1 MLNSILCKQIITHI
15 FRNKKILFFE
25 KHKMLKQKKY
35 NPALDCPLFIERL
48 SCKKL
53 CHEFNLLPPDKI
65 RERSNLIER
74 IIGKTGKVFILEQPF
89 MCDYGY
95 NIEIGE
101 NFGANHNLLI
111 LDSAKVT
118 FGDNVMVGPNC
129 SFITTK
135 HPIDADIRKQGIQW
149 AEPIT
154 IKDNAWICANVT
166 VLAGVTI
173 GENSVIGAGSVVTK
187 DIPPNSFA
195 VGIPCKIV
203 KTISNQD
210 ENLQKR

>member
-1 MLNSILCKQIITHI
+1 MLKNVLCKQVILHI
-15 FRNKKILFFE
+15 LRNRKILFRE
-25 KHKMLKQKKY
+25 KSKMLKNKNY
-35 NPALDCPLFIERL
+35 NPALDYPLFSERL
-48 SCKKL
+48 LCKKL
-53 CHEFNLLPPDKI
+53 CHEFNALSPEKFRDRGCLISKI
-65 RERSNLIER
+65 L
-74 IIGKTGKVFILEQPF
+74 GKTGRVFLIEQPF

-135 HPIDADIRKQGIQW
+135 HPVNPETRRKGIQR
-149 AEPIT
+149 AEPIV
-154 IKDNAWICANVT
+154 IENDVWICANVT

-173 GENSVIGAGSVVTK
+173 GEGSVIGAGSVVTR

-195 VGIPCKIV
+195 VGVPCRVAKQLV
-203 KTISNQD
+203 Y
-210 ENLQKR
+210 

>member
-1 MLNSILCKQIITHI
+1 MLNALFCKQVIAHI
-15 FRNKKILFFE
+15 FRHKKILLRE
-25 KHKMLKQKKY
+25 KLKMLRQMRY
-35 NPALDCPLFIERL
+35 NAALDCRLYLERT
-48 SCKKL
+48 SCKKM
-53 CHEFNLLPPDKI
+53 CHKFNQLSPEKLA
-65 RERSNLIER
+65 ERNAILSKVL
-74 IIGKTGKVFILEQPF
+74 GKTGKVFLIEQPF

-111 LDSAKVT
+111 LDPAKVT

-129 SFITTK
+129 SFYTTK
-135 HPIDADIRKQGIQW
+135 HPLDFASRNSGLQW
-149 AEPIT
+149 AEPIF
-154 IKDNAWICANVT
+154 IENNVWICSNVI

-195 VGIPCKIV
+195 CGNPCKV
-203 KTISNQD
+203 VRTIQ
-210 ENLQKR
+210 